1 MIKLDEKKVEIN
13 FMESDKVQMSKVQPA
28 VGDTGFF
35 FITKDLETQTQNVY
49 FQEFINTFR
58 SVKHHVMAL
67 EENEAVAISL
77 CNDQLQRKDMDY
89 VCSREYNTKGDYTEW
104 EEVMRYNVYYE
115 GNVLLPYRA
124 NHLFILDTQGN
135 VSKYRIDDSNGE
147 YY

>member
-77 CNDQLQRKDMDY
+77 CNDQL
-89 VCSREYNTKGDYTEW
+89 
-104 EEVMRYNVYYE
+104 
-115 GNVLLPYRA
+115 
-124 NHLFILDTQGN
+124 
-135 VSKYRIDDSNGE
+135 
-147 YY
+147 